1 MAKWLNFVKD
11 LKNPISLFVVDEFH
25 GLEDYA
31 DFRPSYAQLTCLRT
45 YRPSVPFMLLSGTV
59 TESLKT
65 LSASTLG
72 LRSPVIIEDAID
84 RPLLFWR
91 LRDST
96 AHLDAA
102 TLLAIDAVVSQRE
115 GTVMIFSKAITEAMS
130 NWKVLF
136 SRTQT
141 ASTELFH
148 SRSTPHKKDD
158 VIKKA
163 MAGTCRVICCTSAL
177 GAVSGL
183 LFE

>member
-11 LKNPISLFVVDEFH
+11 LGNPISLFVVDEFH

-45 YRPSVPFMLLSGTV
+45 FRPSVPFMLLSGTV
-59 TESLKT
+59 TETLKV
-65 LSASTLG
+65 LSMRSLG

-102 TLLAIDAVVSQRE
+102 TLTTIDAVVGQPE
-115 GTVMIFSKAITEAMS
+115 GTVMIFSKTITEAMT
-130 NWKVLF
+130 NWKVL
-136 SRTQT
+136 SSIHT
-141 ASTELFH
+141 ASTELYH
-148 SRSTPHKKDD
+148 SRSTSHKKDD
-158 VIKKA
+158 IIKKA
-163 MAGTCRVICCTSAL
+163 MSGTCRIICCTSAL